1 MSEEGFN
8 YNDPSVEP
16 APEKPVQPPQPQQKF
31 PNEQPSQGGGFT
43 TLEDLPEDKVES
55 QGQQIIRAEEMLAAK
70 NPPKPKSWQEDKRI
84 ALIIGIIGFVVFGV
98 IFYFLFHSV
107 GVI

>member
-1 MSEEGFN
+1 MSEGFS
-8 YNDPSVEP
+8 YNEQPAIPPQEEQQPIQQPP
-16 APEKPVQPPQPQQKF
+16 APKPPQPL
-31 PNEQPSQGGGFT
+31 QGDGFT
-43 TLEDLPEDKVES
+43 TLEDLPEEKVES

-84 ALIIGIIGFVVFGV
+84 ALVIGIIGFIVLGVV
-98 IFYFLFHSV
+98 FYFLFHSV

>member
-1 MSEEGFN
+1 MSDEGFN
-8 YNDPSVEP
+8 YNEPSVEP
-16 APEKPVQPPQPQQKF
+16 VPSQPVKPPQPF
-31 PNEQPSQGGGFT
+31 QPQPTGGGFT

-84 ALIIGIIGFVVFGV
+84 ALAIGVIGFIVFGI